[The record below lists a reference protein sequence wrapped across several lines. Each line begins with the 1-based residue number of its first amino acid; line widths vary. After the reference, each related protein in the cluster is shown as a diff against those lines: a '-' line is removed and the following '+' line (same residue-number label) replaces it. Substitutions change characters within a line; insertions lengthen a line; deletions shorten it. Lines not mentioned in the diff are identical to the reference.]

1 MVSKTRE
8 KLIEVARQLFAHKG
22 VENTTMND
30 IASASEKGRRTIY
43 TYFKSKRDIYNAVVK
58 NESELIV
65 ERLSVIPAQDV
76 SPEEKL
82 MNFIFVRF
90 EAIKELVTR
99 NGSLRAGF
107 FRDVRKVER
116 ARRGTLSQ
124 ECSVLMSI
132 LKEGV
137 EKGAFSIKHID
148 KTARVMLLC
157 LQGLDVPYVRDSFAE
172 MDIEKN
178 KLREYIHDF
187 ILNGIARRDADSGKK
202 GERHSE
208 RAIAKRRE
216 NKDYLE

>member
-65 ERLSVIPAQDV
+65 ERLSVIPAQEV

-137 EKGAFSIKHID
+137 EKGTFSIKHID

-157 LQGLDVPYVRDSFAE
+157 LQGLDVPYVRDSFAD

-187 ILNGIARRDADSGKK
+187 ILNGIARRDADSDM
-202 GERHSE
+202 
-208 RAIAKRRE
+208 
-216 NKDYLE
+216 KDV

>member
-172 MDIEKN
+172 MDREEQASRIYSRLYTQRYSSQRCRFRQERGVT
-178 KLREYIHDF
+178 LR
-187 ILNGIARRDADSGKK
+187 AS
-202 GERHSE
+202 
-208 RAIAKRRE
+208 
-216 NKDYLE
+216 

>member
-65 ERLSVIPAQDV
+65 ERLSVIPGQDV

-82 MNFIFVRF
+82 MNFIFIRF

-137 EKGAFSIKHID
+137 DKGVFSIKHID
-148 KTARVMLLC
+148 KTAKVMLLC

-187 ILNGIARRDADSGKK
+187 ILNGIARKDSDEDWG
-202 GERHSE
+202 HD
-208 RAIAKRRE
+208 I
-216 NKDYLE
+216 

>member
-132 LKEGV
+132 LKGGV

-202 GERHSE
+202 EE
-208 RAIAKRRE
+208 
-216 NKDYLE
+216 

>member
-137 EKGAFSIKHID
+137 EKGAFSIQHID

-202 GERHSE
+202 EV
-208 RAIAKRRE
+208 
-216 NKDYLE
+216 

>member
-148 KTARVMLLC
+148 KTARLMLLC

-187 ILNGIARRDADSGKK
+187 ILNGIARRDADSDM
-202 GERHSE
+202 
-208 RAIAKRRE
+208 
-216 NKDYLE
+216 KDV